1 MHFRRLLDSRLARI
15 KRAKQAVLF
24 RRDGA
29 EMLAQGI
36 ERNFAPEVIAI
47 DDGLERNRAH
57 GGELGQGMV
66 DEGKFHE
73 MCRFIQTYLAIFVRD
88 AKPLDRTM
96 LRNAAVSAY
105 VVRWLAVGKSVLAS
119 QPR

>member
-1 MHFRRLLDSRLARI
+1 
-15 KRAKQAVLF
+15 
-24 RRDGA
+24 
-29 EMLAQGI
+29 
-36 ERNFAPEVIAI
+36 
-47 DDGLERNRAH
+47 
-57 GGELGQGMV
+57 
-66 DEGKFHE
+66 